1 MFKWIDDAQQLE
13 QARSVWRTA
22 QAAPFYRQKYENCA
36 EPADW
41 QHWQALPLLSRQEL
55 YDHAYPRSLA
65 MLTCPPEGMI
75 VTSTGGTTGM
85 ARYTVLTH
93 AEWDRFCDE
102 QAEALRVIGV
112 GPTDRVAN
120 LLVAGSLWPSFI
132 GGHEIIKRIGALH
145 LPISANIA
153 VETVLRFC
161 REFQPTVMMSLPT
174 LFIFLADL
182 AIKDGIKFPAL
193 RLIGYA
199 GEHMSPAVRDHLRRG
214 LGEQVEIHALA
225 YTSADAGL
233 MGYQCRH
240 CAPNEYHIPTDFQF
254 IEVADL
260 ERNRPADTG
269 ETGELLV
276 TNLAR
281 QSLPIIRYR
290 IGDRGTYTGLACSC
304 GDRNPLLRLAG
315 RAGDDFKLGGAY
327 VGMGVVEQ
335 AVEAV
340 AGQAGISPN
349 HTLIIADEG
358 NQLALELRVEA
369 GDPAAATSHADRVI
383 AELETRIPELKVARA
398 RHYLARLEVQFV
410 ALGSLERS
418 PVTGK
423 VRRLDDRRVVEE
435 NPS

>member
-1 MFKWIDDAQQLE
+1 MFEWLDEERQLE
-13 QARSVWRTA
+13 RARALWRAA
-22 QAAPFYRQKYENCA
+22 QAAPFYGRKYAGCA
-36 EPADW
+36 EPADREQW
-41 QHWQALPLLSRQEL
+41 RALPLLSRQEL
-55 YDHAYPRSLA
+55 YDNAWPRSRA
-65 MLTCPPEGMI
+65 MLTREPEGMI

-93 AEWDRFCDE
+93 GEWDRFCDE
-102 QAEALRVIGV
+102 QAKALRLIGV

-120 LLVAGSLWPSFI
+120 LLVAGSLWPSFL

-145 LPISANIA
+145 LPISANIP

-182 AIKDGIKFPAL
+182 ALKDGITFPEL

-199 GEHMSPAVRDHLRRG
+199 GEHMSPAVRDHVRRG

-233 MGYQCRH
+233 MGYQCRQ
-240 CAPNEYHIPTDFQF
+240 CAPNEYHIPTAFQL
-254 IEVADL
+254 IESMDL
-260 ERNRPADTG
+260 ERDRPAEPG

-281 QSLPIIRYR
+281 ESLPILRYR
-290 IGDRGTYTGLACSC
+290 IGDRGCYTGEACPC

-327 VGMGVVEQ
+327 IGMNTVER

-358 NQLALELRVEA
+358 NRLALELRIEA
-369 GDPAAATSHADRVI
+369 GNPAAAAGCAERVVT
-383 AELETRIPELKVARA
+383 ELEGRIPELKVARA
-398 RHYLARLEVQFV
+398 KDYLARLEVRFTE
-410 ALGSLERS
+410 LGSLERS

-423 VRRLDDRRVVEE
+423 VRRLDDRRVVEK
-435 NPS
+435 

>member
-1 MFKWIDDAQQLE
+1 MFEWVDENRRL
-13 QARSVWRTA
+13 ARARELWRA
-22 QAAPFYRQKYENCA
+22 ARAAPFYGRKFAGCA
-36 EPADW
+36 EPEDW
-41 QHWQALPLLSRQEL
+41 PHWRDVPLLSRQEL
-55 YDHAYPRSLA
+55 YDNAWPRSRA
-65 MLTCPPEGMI
+65 MLTRPPEGMI

-102 QAEALRVIGV
+102 QARALRLIGV
-112 GPTDRVAN
+112 GPSDRVAN
-120 LLVAGSLWPSFI
+120 LLVAGSLWPSFL

-145 LPISANIA
+145 LPISANIP
-153 VETVLRFC
+153 VENVLRFC

-182 AIKDGIKFPAL
+182 ALKDGITFPEL

-199 GEHMSPAVRDHLRRG
+199 GEHMSPAVRAHVRHG
-214 LGEQVEIHALA
+214 LGGQVEIHALA

-233 MGYQCRH
+233 MGYQCTR
-240 CAPNEYHIPTDFQF
+240 CAPNEYHIPTAFQL
-254 IEVADL
+254 IEVMDP
-260 ERNRPADTG
+260 ERNRPAEPG

-281 QSLPIIRYR
+281 ESLPILRYR
-290 IGDRGTYTGLACSC
+290 IGDRGCFTGAACPC

-327 VGMGVVEQ
+327 IGMNTVEQ
-335 AVEAV
+335 SVEAV
-340 AGQAGISPN
+340 AGQSGISPN
-349 HTLIIADEG
+349 HTLVIADEG
-358 NQLALELRVEA
+358 NRLALELRIEA
-369 GDPAAATSHADRVI
+369 GDPEAAAGCAVRVVT
-383 AELETRIPELKVARA
+383 ELETRIPELNVARS
-398 RHYLARLEVQFV
+398 RDYLARLDVRFV

-423 VRRLDDRRVVEE
+423 VRRLDDRRVEE
-435 NPS
+435 K